1 MKETRAMERDNKYGN
16 CEAFEAMLEDSIE
29 GTLNG
34 QDAKKLEQHLTG
46 CAGCREALEEA
57 RLSSRL
63 LQWGEPAVEVSPGF
77 ARTVMARIREAEAR
91 SDSGIMPALVAF
103 ASRLAITATLA
114 LGVMLAYTRMAP
126 PADNSQVASLT
137 ADDHA
142 ALFSDPAQQA
152 TSIDGFFSPS
162 KSASHGK

>member
-1 MKETRAMERDNKYGN
+1 MEWDNKHGN
-16 CEAFEAMLEDSIE
+16 CEAFEAMLEDSTE
-29 GTLNG
+29 GTLSG
-34 QDAKKLEQHLTG
+34 QDAKKLEEHLTG

-57 RLSSRL
+57 RLSNRL
-63 LQWGEPAVEVSPGF
+63 LQWGEPAAEASPGF

-91 SDSGIMPALVAF
+91 SDSGIMPALVTF

-126 PADNSQVASLT
+126 PTENPEMATLT
-137 ADDHA
+137 AEDHA

-152 TSIDGFFSPS
+152 TSIDGFFSPPAR
-162 KSASHGK
+162 ASHGK